1 MGLVQNLKKIL
12 TESGK
17 IILQGLLSHYIKQRA
32 KQTLKKQD
40 NSSEITSSP
49 NPLTEESLP
58 TTIATSSA
66 DTTEKITMAEPTT
79 EEIVRHIHDWATDR
93 IAGIVQPP
101 DPDYVAVFEPDR
113 ESIRDAMALAAE
125 FQEWFDDDD
134 GSSDIDILSIEKC
147 E

>member
-1 MGLVQNLKKIL
+1 MGLVQNLKEIL

>member
-40 NSSEITSSP
+40 NSSETTSSQ
-49 NPLTEESLP
+49 NPLTTEP
-58 TTIATSSA
+58 PHTTIATSSV
-66 DTTEKITMAEPTT
+66 DTTEKITTVEPTT
-79 EEIVRHIHDWATDR
+79 EEIVKHVHDWAIDR
-93 IAGIVQPP
+93 VTNLVQPP
-101 DPDYVAVFEPDR
+101 DEVYVTVFEPDR
-113 ESIRDAMALAAE
+113 ESIKDAMALAAE
-125 FQEWFDDDD
+125 FNEWFDDSD
-134 GSSDIDILSIEKC
+134 SSQDIEIISIERI